1 MLKQLTITFQNE
13 DSLVI
18 PAKAIHYL
26 NVENITQ
33 NIALIDQDAIP
44 YQRAEVVELS
54 IYENAIATLKTAY
67 MQNNLK
73 IFYKK
78 STISDHL
85 TYPAIESIQLDDNEP
100 INVPWAPVK
109 TFKDKIKNLCQTS
122 EKSKDIENRPLI
134 VITITNPKNERNIF

>member
-18 PAKAIHYL
+18 PADAIHYL
-26 NVENITQ
+26 NIENITQ
-33 NIALIDQDAIP
+33 NIALIDQDVIP

-54 IYENAIATLKTAY
+54 IYEDAITNLKTAY
-67 MQNNLK
+67 TQDNPK

-78 STISDHL
+78 STMSDRL
-85 TYPAIESIQLDDNEP
+85 IYPAIESIQLDDNEP

-109 TFKDKIKNLCQTS
+109 TLKDEIENLYQTS

-134 VITITNPKNERNIF
+134 AITITNPKNERNIF